1 VEHRREPVP
10 HRQLGE
16 LSAVTEEQLVRN
28 HHERVSVRSR
38 HRGKGLVELIGTLHL
53 EGLQLQP

>member
-1 VEHRREPVP
+1 VP